1 MNTFYTISRS
11 SSIEGIRRGSRTTT
25 RYLRQ
30 SPICTLPQVHTSL
43 SFPTYTQSSPQ
54 INSNSST
61 LLATRF
67 LLSNHYNY
75 NSTSSLTTR
84 FLSSSKSN
92 DNQDKNKSNEV
103 DNNTTDDDE
112 RTWKLL
118 YHRSPNRLT
127 MPRGL
132 FGVSTFFQ
140 IYWTW
145 YVVDFTPAINKSA
158 QVKYA
163 AGQISQETL
172 ELLLIDDM
180 MGYVGKVVLYLDT
193 LI

>member
-1 MNTFYTISRS
+1 MISRS
-11 SSIEGIRRGSRTTT
+11 SSIAGIRRWSRTTT
-25 RYLRQ
+25 RYLQ
-30 SPICTLPQVHTSL
+30 KSPICTLTQVHTSL
-43 SFPTYTQSSPQ
+43 PTFTQSSQHNHNNSISLTTRHFSSQYNYNSTSLPTFTQSSPQ
-54 INSNSST
+54 IN
-61 LLATRF
+61 
-67 LLSNHYNY
+67 Y
-75 NSTSSLTTR
+75 NSTSLATR
-84 FLSSSKSN
+84 FLSSSPS
-92 DNQDKNKSNEV
+92 DN
-103 DNNTTDDDE
+103 DE

-158 QVKYA
+158 QAKYA

-180 MGYVGKVVLYLDT
+180 MGYVGKRCSVL
-193 LI
+193 

>member
-1 MNTFYTISRS
+1 MNAFYMISRS
-11 SSIEGIRRGSRTTT
+11 SSIAGIRRWSRTTT
-25 RYLRQ
+25 RYLQ
-30 SPICTLPQVHTSL
+30 KSPICTLTQVHTSL
-43 SFPTYTQSSPQ
+43 QTFTQSSSQ
-54 INSNSST
+54 INSNSTS
-61 LLATRF
+61 LATRF
-67 LLSNHYNY
+67 LLSHYNY
-75 NSTSSLTTR
+75 SSNSFTSR
-84 FLSSSKSN
+84 FSSSTPSDDNQDENSEVDTDTSN
-92 DNQDKNKSNEV
+92 DN
-103 DNNTTDDDE
+103 E

-158 QVKYA
+158 QAKYA

-180 MGYVGKVVLYLDT
+180 MGYVGRCCSVP
-193 LI
+193 

>member
-1 MNTFYTISRS
+1 MNAFYMISRS
-11 SSIEGIRRGSRTTT
+11 SSIEGIIRWSRTTT
-25 RYLRQ
+25 RYFQ
-30 SPICTLPQVHTSL
+30 KSPICTLTQVHTSL

-54 INSNSST
+54 INSNSTSLVTRFLLST
-61 LLATRF
+61 QINYNSTSPLATRF
-67 LLSNHYNY
+67 LS
-75 NSTSSLTTR
+75 ST
-84 FLSSSKSN
+84 SN
-92 DNQDKNKSNEV
+92 DNQDESNEV
-103 DNNTTDDDE
+103 DNNTSNDNDE

-158 QVKYA
+158 QAKYA

-180 MGYVGKVVLYLDT
+180 MGYVGKSRSNLDT

>member
-1 MNTFYTISRS
+1 MISRS
-11 SSIEGIRRGSRTTT
+11 SSIAGIRRWSRTTT
-25 RYLRQ
+25 RYLQ
-30 SPICTLPQVHTSL
+30 KSPICTLTQVHTTL
-43 SFPTYTQSSPQ
+43 PTFTQSSPQ

-61 LLATRF
+61 SLATRF
-67 LLSNHYNY
+67 LLSTQINY
-75 NSTSSLTTR
+75 NSTSPLATR
-84 FLSSSKSN
+84 FLSSTSN
-92 DNQDKNKSNEV
+92 DNQESNKV
-103 DNNTTDDDE
+103 DNNSSNDDE

-158 QVKYA
+158 QAKYT

-172 ELLLIDDM
+172 ELLLIDDL
-180 MGYVGKVVLYLDT
+180 MGYVGK
-193 LI
+193 

>member
-1 MNTFYTISRS
+1 
-11 SSIEGIRRGSRTTT
+11 
-25 RYLRQ
+25 
-30 SPICTLPQVHTSL
+30 
-43 SFPTYTQSSPQ
+43 
-54 INSNSST
+54 
-61 LLATRF
+61 
-67 LLSNHYNY
+67 
-75 NSTSSLTTR
+75 
-84 FLSSSKSN
+84 
-92 DNQDKNKSNEV
+92 
-103 DNNTTDDDE
+103 
-112 RTWKLL
+112 
-118 YHRSPNRLT
+118 